1 MSRSPGPR
9 RAPGAG
15 DRARDIFRHPPQ
27 KLRQRGREA
36 WHRAAGAEGR
46 AGGLTRGGRP
56 GVGPRR
62 SSWMAARLTAT
73 APRMAP
79 GHLPQP
85 ASSARSRGCRSPV
98 RPSWGRSHSG
108 SRAARAGRGRA
119 ARGRRPLQAPSQRQP
134 KPLRPP
140 PPAGPADRQSQ
151 APGAAARAEA
161 GRGRVRGGWRERRR
175 HQRACAGTPA
185 AYPAGSSRAPRVR
198 GWHAPGG
205 AGRIGKRRG
214 WGCAHPGRCGLR
226 RSAVRGSRS

>member
-1 MSRSPGPR
+1 MRGTARATSSDTHPKSCGNVAGERGIELRARRGGLEDSPGVAGLEWVRGGAHGWRPGSEPPR
-9 RAPGAG
+9 LGWPRVTCRSLRP
-15 DRARDIFRHPPQ
+15 ARDP
-27 KLRQRGREA
+27 EA
-36 WHRAAGAEGR
+36 AD
-46 AGGLTRGGRP
+46 
-56 GVGPRR
+56 RR
-62 SSWMAARLTAT
+62 
-73 APRMAP
+73 
-79 GHLPQP
+79 
-85 ASSARSRGCRSPV
+85 C
-98 RPSWGRSHSG
+98 
-108 SRAARAGRGRA
+108 ARAGAAVTEGAGQRGQDEGARR
-119 ARGRRPLQAPSQRQP
+119 RGRRPLQASSQRQP

-226 RSAVRGSRS
+226 RSAVRGSRSGAPPLNQI